1 MHVRSYAKINWAL
14 RVTSRRTDGF
24 HDLETLFQTISLHDD
39 LSFEPSDRLTLTCD
53 DRAIP
58 TGESNL
64 VLRAA
69 RALNA
74 PPVSIRLTKRI
85 PAGGGL
91 GGGSSNAAA
100 TLVALDEMFG
110 LETAAGKLHE
120 MALALG
126 SDVPFF
132 LIGGTAHATGRGEL
146 LTPMPPL
153 PPIPLLLVLPNE
165 RVATVEAFRAIRGY
179 SKPIGV
185 DRCRAL
191 CENDFPGDVSDLTND
206 FEEPVFARLPQ
217 LREFK
222 LRLLRAGAPW
232 AAMSGSGST
241 IVGAFRSER
250 ERDAAA
256 AGFTDVRVRTATTL
270 SLAPSA
276 SED

>member
-14 RVTSRRTDGF
+14 RVTGRRPDGF

-53 DRAIP
+53 DPAIP

-74 PPVSIRLTKRI
+74 PPASIRLAKRI

-110 LETAAGKLHE
+110 LETPPGKLHE
-120 MALALG
+120 IALALG

-132 LIGGTAHATGRGEL
+132 LVGGTAHATGRGEL

-153 PPIPLLLVLPNE
+153 PSIPLLLVLPNE
-165 RVATVEAFRAIRGY
+165 RVATVKAFRAIRGY

-185 DRCRAL
+185 DRYRAL
-191 CENDFPGDVSDLTND
+191 CANDFLGVVSDLTND
-206 FEEPVFARLPQ
+206 FEEPVFARLPK
-217 LREFK
+217 LRELK
-222 LRLLRAGAPW
+222 QRVLRAGAAW

-241 IVGAFRSER
+241 IVGAFRSDR
-250 ERDAAA
+250 ERDEAA
-256 AGFTDVRVRTATTL
+256 AGFTDVRVQTATTL
-270 SLAPSA
+270 SSAPSA
-276 SED
+276 SGD

>member
-14 RVTSRRTDGF
+14 RVTGRRPDGF

-53 DRAIP
+53 DPAIP

-74 PPVSIRLTKRI
+74 PPASIRLAKRI

-110 LETAAGKLHE
+110 LETPPGKLHE
-120 MALALG
+120 IALALG

-132 LIGGTAHATGRGEL
+132 LVGGTAHATGRGEL

-153 PPIPLLLVLPNE
+153 PSIPLLLVLPNE
-165 RVATVEAFRAIRGY
+165 RVATVKAFRAIRGY

-185 DRCRAL
+185 DRYRAL
-191 CENDFPGDVSDLTND
+191 CANDFLGVVSDLTND

-217 LREFK
+217 LRELK
-222 LRLLRAGAPW
+222 QRVLRAGAAW

-241 IVGAFRSER
+241 IVGAFRSDR
-250 ERDAAA
+250 ERDEAA
-256 AGFTDVRVRTATTL
+256 AGFTDVRVQTATTL
-270 SLAPSA
+270 SSAPSA
-276 SED
+276 SGD

>member
-14 RVTSRRTDGF
+14 RVTGKRADGF

-53 DRAIP
+53 DPAIP

-100 TLVALDEMFG
+100 TLDALDEMFG
-110 LETAAGKLHE
+110 LKTPRGKLFE
-120 MALALG
+120 IALALG

-132 LIGGTAHATGRGEL
+132 LAGGTAYATGRGEL

-153 PPIPLLLVLPNE
+153 PAIPLLLVLPNE
-165 RVATVEAFRAIRGY
+165 RVATVEAFRAVRGD

-185 DRCRAL
+185 DRFRAL
-191 CENDFPGDVSDLTND
+191 CANDFLGGASDLTND
-206 FEEPVFARLPQ
+206 FEETVFARLPQ
-217 LREFK
+217 LRGFK
-222 LRLLRAGAPW
+222 QRVLRAGAAW
-232 AAMSGSGST
+232 AGMSGSGST
-241 IVGAFRSER
+241 IVGAFRGDR
-250 ERDAAA
+250 ERDEAA
-256 AGFTDVRVRTATTL
+256 AGFTDVRVQTATTF
-270 SLAPSA
+270 SFAASA
-276 SED
+276 SGD